1 MAQRLMRRAA
11 RPGDRNL
18 RDERE
23 TSEGESPAR
32 LQSCSDWQSVSILT
46 PGGSIERDR
55 CVENGPVLTRHLVAK
70 RKTLFDD
77 RPVEISE
84 LTYVIK
90 QDLASLNQQIAGL
103 QALTQAQHPKTN
115 RSKTDQEGE
124 HNDNVSTEVL
134 DALCTW
140 LTGYACRLL

>member
-1 MAQRLMRRAA
+1 M
-11 RPGDRNL
+11 
-18 RDERE
+18 
-23 TSEGESPAR
+23 SEASGTP
-32 LQSCSDWQSVSILT
+32 CLT
-46 PGGSIERDR
+46 HS
-55 CVENGPVLTRHLVAK
+55 LVAK

-103 QALTQAQHPKTN
+103 QALTQAQHPKSS

-124 HNDNVSTEVL
+124 HNDNVSDMQDE
-134 DALCTW
+134 AKELC
-140 LTGYACRLL
+140 

>member
-1 MAQRLMRRAA
+1 M
-11 RPGDRNL
+11 
-18 RDERE
+18 
-23 TSEGESPAR
+23 
-32 LQSCSDWQSVSILT
+32 
-46 PGGSIERDR
+46 
-55 CVENGPVLTRHLVAK
+55 AK

-103 QALTQAQHPKTN
+103 SALTQAQHPKFN

-124 HNDNVSTEVL
+124 HNDNVSEMQYRFPG
-134 DALCTW
+134 CI
-140 LTGYACRLL
+140 